1 MREVLWFVGL
11 AAGVV
16 YAAATGNIDQV
27 TVAAFAAADEAV
39 KLVLGLCGMMCL
51 WMGLLRIA
59 EAAGL
64 VDRLARLLTP
74 LVRRLFPSVPPGHP
88 AMGAIVMNVS
98 ANLLGLGNAATPMGL
113 KAMEHLQALN
123 PDKTKAS
130 PAMVTLLA
138 LNTAAVTLMPTMVIS
153 LRMAAGSQSPASI
166 TGATILS
173 SSIGMASALVLDWIL
188 RRGRR

>member
-1 MREVLWFVGL
+1 
-11 AAGVV
+11 
-16 YAAATGNIDQV
+16 
-27 TVAAFAAADEAV
+27 
-39 KLVLGLCGMMCL
+39 
-51 WMGLLRIA
+51 
-59 EAAGL
+59 
-64 VDRLARLLTP
+64 
-74 LVRRLFPSVPPGHP
+74 
-88 AMGAIVMNVS
+88 
-98 ANLLGLGNAATPMGL
+98 
-113 KAMEHLQALN
+113 MEHLQALN